1 MDTPIQGLLTTTNIK
16 GMGTVKWHIWDSLGT
31 PATIETCAYYIPQ
44 ADIHLFSLQEYFS
57 ENQAGSF
64 LMNAKGTTLTLPD
77 QTTLQFG
84 YHKNNNFTMA
94 SSKNSACT
102 SMAFDAFTSQDVSTT
117 LMEEHNPNLSEAQKK
132 LLKWHWKLGH
142 CMFQQVQALLCP
154 GANSSSILTGTN
166 QTIP

>member
-44 ADIHLFSLQEYFS
+44 ADIHLFSLQEYFF

-102 SMAFDAFTSQDVSTT
+102 SMAFDAFTSQDVSTS
-117 LMEEHNPNLSEAQKK
+117 L
-132 LLKWHWKLGH
+132 WKNTTQTS
-142 CMFQQVQALLCP
+142 QQLRK
-154 GANSSSILTGTN
+154 SY
-166 QTIP
+166 